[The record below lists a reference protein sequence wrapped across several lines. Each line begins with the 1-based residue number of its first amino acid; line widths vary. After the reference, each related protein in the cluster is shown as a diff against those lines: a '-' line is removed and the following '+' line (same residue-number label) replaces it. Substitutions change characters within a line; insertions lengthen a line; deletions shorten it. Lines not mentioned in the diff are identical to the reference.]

1 MNKPEIKNDTK
12 LKQIL
17 SKQNHEQLAIEKKRL
32 LISLYESAKKK
43 KTDKILDS
51 NFHYEPLSSNDEN
64 KLLFQMRSILDTDE
78 KSLSPTKLYTYRRF
92 KTKLELRKLKRVN
105 HLPLFD
111 IDSYVNELIDS
122 EKLSVKS
129 EENQDD
135 IIFESETLKT
145 NLEEKDSDCQ
155 IVAIKNVLDRFSTNS
170 KGIIRKNEANSNRF
184 LIGMVESRN
193 DDVKCL
199 ISPFTN
205 K

>member
-1 MNKPEIKNDTK
+1 LNKPEIKNDTK
-12 LKQIL
+12 LKQI

-32 LISLYESAKKK
+32 LISLYESANEK
-43 KTDKILDS
+43 KTDKLLDS

-64 KLLFQMRSILDTDE
+64 KLLFQMRSILDTGE
-78 KSLSPTKLYTYRRF
+78 ESLSPTKLYTYRRF

-129 EENQDD
+129 GVNHDD

-145 NLEEKDSDCQ
+145 NLEEKNSDCQ

-170 KGIIRKNEANSNRF
+170 KRISHQNEANSNVIF
-184 LIGMVESRN
+184 EQ
-193 DDVKCL
+193 K
-199 ISPFTN
+199 TN
-205 K
+205 NFRVFMWFAEC